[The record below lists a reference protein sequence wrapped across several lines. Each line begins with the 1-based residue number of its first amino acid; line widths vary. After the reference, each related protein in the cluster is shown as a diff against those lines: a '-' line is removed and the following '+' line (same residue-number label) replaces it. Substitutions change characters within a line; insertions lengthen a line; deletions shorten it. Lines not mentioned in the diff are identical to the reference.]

1 MWGSFGKAFQFD
13 ASYPPKDRALCS
25 YVHVDIEIQE
35 LHVDVYGIKAM
46 RYCHPKNLTSSDSCR
61 I

>member
-1 MWGSFGKAFQFD
+1 MRGSFGKAIQFD

-35 LHVDVYGIKAM
+35 LHVDVYGVKAM
-46 RYCHPKNLTSSDSCR
+46 RYCLPKN
-61 I
+61 